1 MLKRDREGKRNMLNK
16 IINVILRSNQP
27 RGFQAYVNRVQKG
40 SKISGPTYDEA
51 RKDYQ
56 GISPYA

>member
-1 MLKRDREGKRNMLNK
+1 MLHK
-16 IINVILRSNQP
+16 IINVILRSNQS
-27 RGFQAYVNRVQKG
+27 RGFQAYVNSV
-40 SKISGPTYDEA
+40 PTYDEA